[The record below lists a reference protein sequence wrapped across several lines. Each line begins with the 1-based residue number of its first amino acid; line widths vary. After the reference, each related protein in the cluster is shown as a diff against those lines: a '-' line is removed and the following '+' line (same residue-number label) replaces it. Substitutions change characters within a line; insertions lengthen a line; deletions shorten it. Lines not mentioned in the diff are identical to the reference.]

1 MILLLLAQL
10 AVTSDSVYSSA
21 ALRALVSRAAVENHA
36 PPPSLR
42 GYRAHV
48 ESEMALILRDTL
60 GREGAG
66 QVEQLASTVDWTR
79 GNAYDMHI
87 VGYRTQGLGSPVSA
101 LNFVRGWTEPTLFG
115 ERMRLGVGFGG
126 AARPGPTVLTSSPA
140 LRGEPT
146 Q

>member
-10 AVTSDSVYSSA
+10 AVTSDSTYSSA
-21 ALRALVSRAAVENHA
+21 ALRTLVARAAIENHA

-48 ESEMALILRDTL
+48 ESEMSLILRDTL

-87 VGYRTQGLGSPVSA
+87 VGYRAQRVLEHRVMK
-101 LNFVRGWTEPTLFG
+101 R
-115 ERMRLGVGFGG
+115 
-126 AARPGPTVLTSSPA
+126 AAGPSTHVA
-140 LRGEPT
+140 AELRGDFVESGADRPDGL
-146 Q
+146 QMLADQL